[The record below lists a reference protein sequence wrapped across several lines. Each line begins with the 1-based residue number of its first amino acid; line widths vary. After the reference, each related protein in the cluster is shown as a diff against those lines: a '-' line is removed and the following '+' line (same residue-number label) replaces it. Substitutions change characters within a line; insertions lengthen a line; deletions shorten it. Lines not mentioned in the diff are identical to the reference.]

1 MGCAGSKSV
10 ATRSSYS
17 PSGLGAA
24 YGSNQGQEAGSSRAG
39 GTIQHDALSPRG
51 GHASGASGSALRATL
66 PSPPRNHPSGIGLQD
81 GSYVLKNGR
90 VFPSVNTLPPA
101 ERAAFLAKHDP
112 RNQFKLS
119 DDSVFFRVTERQWVQ
134 DGTLSGHP
142 RSGARV
148 RNHFAIAENPY
159 MPGSFK
165 PAEMDAMHLPDPVLN
180 VMFGSDACAG
190 LRSYATSDSHVLTMM
205 TLGALRAAGGGEV
218 FLDIGARYGQDNDA
232 RALIVTLPEGAK
244 VPITIVD

>member
-1 MGCAGSKSV
+1 M
-10 ATRSSYS
+10 
-17 PSGLGAA
+17 
-24 YGSNQGQEAGSSRAG
+24 
-39 GTIQHDALSPRG
+39 IQHDVLSPRG
-51 GHASGASGSALRATL
+51 GHASGASSSALRAAL

-101 ERAAFLAKHDP
+101 ERAAFLKKHHP
-112 RNQFKLS
+112 CSQLKLN
-119 DDSVFFRVTERQWVQ
+119 DDSLLFRVTDRQWVQ

-142 RSGARV
+142 QSGARI
-148 RNHFAIAENPY
+148 RNHFAIAGNPY

-165 PAEMDAMHLPDPVLN
+165 PVEMDAMHLPDPVLN
-180 VMFGSDACAG
+180 VMFGPDAYAG
-190 LRSYATSDSHVLTMM
+190 AMNYATSDSHVPVMM

-218 FLDIGARYGQDNDA
+218 FLDISARYGQDNDS

-244 VPITIVD
+244 VPVTILG